1 MAHMLFLA
9 DFSVMKPDP
18 GLIFWTFLI
27 FLLVYLILGRA
38 AFRPIQKA
46 LKKREDDIQSS
57 LDEAKKA
64 REEMTQLQ
72 AQNEQLL
79 KEAQEERAK
88 ILREAKDTKDT
99 IIKEAKDEAKK
110 EAQKIVAD
118 AKEQIN
124 NMRMETMTNIRNEVG
139 NMAVDIAEKVLR
151 NKLQGDKEQEA
162 LVTKLVDEIKFN

>member
-1 MAHMLFLA
+1 MAHILFLA

-18 GLIFWTFLI
+18 GLVFWTTVI
-27 FLLVYLILGRA
+27 FLLVYIILSRG
-38 AFRPIQKA
+38 AFRPIQRA
-46 LKKREDDIQSS
+46 LKKREEDIQSS

-64 REEMTQLQ
+64 REEMAQLQ

-79 KEAQEERAK
+79 REAQEERAK
-88 ILREAKDTKDT
+88 ILREAKDTKEA
-99 IIKEAKDEAKK
+99 IIKEARDEAKK

-118 AKEQIN
+118 AKDQIN
-124 NMRMETMTNIRNEVG
+124 NMRMEAMTNIRNDVG

-151 NKLQGDKEQEA
+151 TKLEGDKAQEE